1 MSITPVPIRRSRS
14 TNSAPRSVSS
24 VLSILSSSTVTMA
37 LLPVTVV
44 FLPPRRKASP
54 RCRASL
60 PTTSPKPRRKPTSL
74 PTTAWRW
81 MPDGTKSF
89 CVWRL
94 SLCRR
99 RTLTRSSPALTKKNY
114 QNFLMTA
121 SKPKRMTLMWMPNC
135 KSQPSQNPVTS
146 GHWDG
151 IGSSA
156 ATVPRGKPTP
166 LSWTAAKPT
175 SSSPTRPTM

>member
-1 MSITPVPIRRSRS
+1 MPEPTHRSRS

-44 FLPPRRKASP
+44 FLPPRRKASL
-54 RCRASL
+54 RYRVSL
-60 PTTSPKPRRKPTSL
+60 PTTLPKPRRKPTSL

-135 KSQPSQNPVTS
+135 KNRPFQNRAMY
-146 GHWDG
+146 GHLADTD
-151 IGSSA
+151 SSA
-156 ATVPRGKPTP
+156 ATVQKRKPTP
-166 LSWTAAKPT
+166 LSWTAARRT
-175 SSSPTRPTM
+175 SLLPTRPTM

>member
-1 MSITPVPIRRSRS
+1 MPVPIRRSRS
-14 TNSAPRSVSS
+14 ISSAPRCVSS
-24 VLSILSSSTVTMA
+24 ALSILSSSTVTMA

-54 RCRASL
+54 KCRVSL
-60 PTTSPKPRRKPTSL
+60 PTTLRKRRKKPTSL

-81 MPDGTKSF
+81 TQAGMKNS

-94 SLCRR
+94 SPCRR
-99 RTLTRSSPALTKKNY
+99 QTSTRSSQVLTKKSC
-114 QNFLMTA
+114 QSCLTMA
-121 SKPKRMTLMWMPNC
+121 LKPKRIILMWMPSC
-135 KSQPSQNPVTS
+135 KSLPSRSPATS
-146 GHWDG
+146 GRWGG

-166 LSWTAAKPT
+166 LSWTAAKQT

>member
-89 CVWRL
+89 CVWR
-94 SLCRR
+94 SSPCRQQ
-99 RTLTRSSPALTKKNY
+99 TSTRSSPALTRKNC
-114 QNFLMTA
+114 QSCLTTVRT
-121 SKPKRMTLMWMPNC
+121 SKRMISMWMPSC
-135 KSQPSQNPVTS
+135 KSRPSRSPATS
-146 GHWDG
+146 GRWDG
-151 IGSSA
+151 TGSSA
-156 ATVPRGKPTP
+156 ATVQKRKPTP
-166 LSWTAAKPT
+166 HSWTAARRT
-175 SSSPTRPTM
+175 SLLPTRPTM

>member
-1 MSITPVPIRRSRS
+1 MSTTPEPTRQSRS
-14 TNSAPRSVSS
+14 ISFALRSVSS

-44 FLPPRRKASP
+44 FLPPRRKASA
-54 RCRASL
+54 RCRAFL
-60 PTTSPKPRRKPTSL
+60 QTTSPKPRRKPTSL

-81 MPDGTKSF
+81 MRDGMKIF
-89 CVWRL
+89 CVWR
-94 SLCRR
+94 SRHCRR

-135 KSQPSQNPVTS
+135 KNRPFQNRAMY
-146 GHWDG
+146 GHLADTD
-151 IGSSA
+151 SSA
-156 ATVPRGKPTP
+156 ATVQKRKPTP
-166 LSWTAAKPT
+166 PLWTATRQT
-175 SSSPTRPTM
+175 SL